1 MLVVTLYRHGT
12 WQMCWGHCE
21 TSVCTWYRQSHSIAM
36 STAFSLHIC
45 SRPDLSNYT
54 VQRVELIIIGAVHS
68 LILQDSC
75 STPDAIDVQSV
86 APPSIPWLTSS
97 NFVFFWLVP
106 LEFVSV
112 SVFSLVSSAVNM
124 TLPAFAAVCL
134 LSIDFSCPQRAQQQ
148 THPTTSRHS
157 CCRMTGQT
165 DKHADARP
173 FRRRYSSYCVGSV
186 SNVWLTCWVN
196 GSWFSDLFIVYWV
209 HCCAASLY
217 ASTVIDSSA
226 FTAEYRDA
234 QWSLLITGT
243 SAGHWD
249 INKSSLKT
257 S

>member
-1 MLVVTLYRHGT
+1 MLVVTLYRHGM

-21 TSVCTWYRQSHSIAM
+21 TSACTWYRQSHNIAM
-36 STAFSLHIC
+36 STAFLLHIC

-68 LILQDSC
+68 SVNRDSC

-86 APPSIPWLTSS
+86 TNIQQLRLFLART
-97 NFVFFWLVP
+97 FRVCQCVCVQVCVCVP
-106 LEFVSV
+106 F
-112 SVFSLVSSAVNM
+112 VSSAVNM

-134 LSIDFSCPQRAQQQ
+134 LSIDISCPQRAQQQ
-148 THPTTSRHS
+148 THPTTSCHS

-165 DKHADARP
+165 DKHTDARP
-173 FRRRYSSYCVGSV
+173 FCRRFSSYCVGSV